1 MFFLLH
7 QAPSPFAPFQSY
19 ILGQK
24 HAVTGFLLLWK
35 QAHEYTPP
43 NPMYRLSAPLFNR
56 AERVKPPLSLLGV
69 CKEAQ
74 NSSK

>member
-1 MFFLLH
+1 MKSINKDSMGTTGFTMFFLPH

-24 HAVTGFLLLWK
+24 HAIIGFLLLWK

-43 NPMYRLSAPLFNR
+43 QPHAQ
-56 AERVKPPLSLLGV
+56 AV
-69 CKEAQ
+69 C
-74 NSSK
+74 SVI